1 MLTGFFVIH
10 SVVTS
15 ELLYEIFISPFYQSG
30 ESVKNPI
37 KLLLPSSFWIATAI
51 FPGRSLLRAMYF
63 VSPVSVYVVQIAR
76 LRYELV
82 GSSPFYKGVTVAEYQ
97 VIVVELLTCV
107 PIKSPPAAV
116 IIR

>member
-1 MLTGFFVIH
+1 MLK
-10 SVVTS
+10 S
-15 ELLYEIFISPFYQSG
+15 ERFSFNLSLSMCSLSGIETVLKRILPKSPFYQSG

-82 GSSPFYKGVTVAEYQ
+82 GSSPFKHEN
-97 VIVVELLTCV
+97 
-107 PIKSPPAAV
+107 
-116 IIR
+116 

>member
-1 MLTGFFVIH
+1 MLTGFFMIH

-15 ELLYEIFISPFYQSG
+15 ELLYEIFI
-30 ESVKNPI
+30 
-37 KLLLPSSFWIATAI
+37 
-51 FPGRSLLRAMYF
+51 
-63 VSPVSVYVVQIAR
+63 
-76 LRYELV
+76 
-82 GSSPFYKGVTVAEYQ
+82 SPFYKGVTVAEYQ